1 MSNLPLTYPD
11 LVCDLDLDSF
21 ATETTSDFQ
30 NLVQDVTHI
39 LVELNGTNLDD
50 SQKGVGIESYL
61 SGTQLSFNG
70 LIGVIEE
77 QLSRDDR
84 ITGVIASIAQNTE
97 ETFTIT
103 IEISVSGTVL
113 NLQYV
118 WSAVGGLNF
127 ISGV

>member
-11 LVCDLDLDSF
+11 LVCDVDLDPF

-30 NLVQDVTHI
+30 NLVQDVTHV
-39 LVELNGTNLDD
+39 LLELNGTNLDD
-50 SQKGVGIESYL
+50 PQRGVGIETYL
-61 SGTQLSFNG
+61 SGTQESFNG

-77 QLSRDDR
+77 QLARDDR
-84 ITGVIASIAQNTE
+84 ITGVTAAISQNTDVS
-97 ETFTIT
+97 FTIT
-103 IEISVSGTVL
+103 INIAVSGTVL